1 MTILNEPDHH
11 ADLIANRRILVPA
24 ANRVQLRLT
33 VDSKFTLCHFE
44 QLFAV
49 FGLRNNI
56 ALAGHIIAIFENRSA
71 QESLRAFYKNEWL
84 DIPMQR
90 IDTSLVISASRE
102 IRDELERIGG
112 EVLGGV
118 SKSKTFRII
127 VNYLAFVHKLK
138 RPKRAA

>member
-1 MTILNEPDHH
+1 
-11 ADLIANRRILVPA
+11 
-24 ANRVQLRLT
+24 
-33 VDSKFTLCHFE
+33 
-44 QLFAV
+44 V
-49 FGLRNNI
+49 FKLRNNT

-71 QESLRAFYKNEWL
+71 QESLRTFYKNEWL